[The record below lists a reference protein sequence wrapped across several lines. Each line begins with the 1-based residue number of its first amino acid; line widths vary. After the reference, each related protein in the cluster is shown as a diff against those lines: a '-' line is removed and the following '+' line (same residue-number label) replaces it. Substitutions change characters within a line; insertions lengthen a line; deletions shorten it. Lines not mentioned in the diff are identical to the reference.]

1 MCKGFVFE
9 MGGNVAVVRRRL
21 RDALVGLCML
31 ALALLIIAKLEQEA
45 SIDLGGPF
53 QVVDGDTL
61 SSNGNRLRLLGIDA
75 PELGQQCISGQ
86 GSYDCGVSAR
96 DGLAAM
102 LDRAD
107 WVCEGGRQD
116 KYRRLLVRC
125 ASGRTDLAEEL
136 ARRGLV
142 VAEDDYLAAE
152 AEARAGQR
160 GIWNVTF
167 EKPSDWRRARQLDE
181 MEPDDGFMAFA
192 IERIGAWWRN

>member
-1 MCKGFVFE
+1 M
-9 MGGNVAVVRRRL
+9 AVVRRRL

-142 VAEDDYLAAE
+142 VAEDDSP
-152 AEARAGQR
+152 
-160 GIWNVTF
+160 
-167 EKPSDWRRARQLDE
+167 EKNIDAQMRDTEIEQAKSFYYFCVLQNYNYVLQ
-181 MEPDDGFMAFA
+181 AFHA
-192 IERIGAWWRN
+192 LI